1 MLEGTLNK
9 IFRRVLNG
17 EEVTHDFFS
26 KAEYESARTS
36 LLRKF
41 KRDSEVWEKC
51 GLEGPTAGKYFKCSW
66 KGSTQQGSF
75 KLEEE
80 QRRSHT
86 GKAKIYGKADV

>member
-9 IFRRVLNG
+9 IFRRVLEG
-17 EEVTHDFFS
+17 EEVAHDFFT

-41 KRDSEVWEKC
+41 RKSNEEFEKC
-51 GLEGPTAGKYFKCSW
+51 GFDGPNSGKYFKCSW
-66 KGSTQQGSF
+66 NRELQQGSF
-75 KLEEE
+75 KLEADN
-80 QRRSHT
+80 RRSHT